1 MWEGGG
7 CHSDDK
13 SLYLV
18 QVPYLAGLSLGCL
31 LCSTGKSNACFIG
44 HNDMGTRLE
53 DLFYSPGCE
62 AGLLLEVG
70 HLGISP
76 RPPIP
81 RQGGVPVAV
90 LPPLS
95 AARSPCTS
103 CWASFAGSWGSLRHT
118 QGRSLIPCLTALY
131 VQLLCPGK
139 FGHDFKEAIM
149 IQKTNVS
156 TVPRRL
162 PRVQQVATLFAPAL
176 PNLNSSS
183 FQLGNNEFL
192 PVEAPSSLVASSFPS
207 CVTQQRQS
215 TWPIRNTF

>member
-1 MWEGGG
+1 MTWAHAWRT
-7 CHSDDK
+7 CFT
-13 SLYLV
+13 L
-18 QVPYLAGLSLGCL
+18 LAVKPGL
-31 LCSTGKSNACFIG
+31 F
-44 HNDMGTRLE
+44 
-53 DLFYSPGCE
+53 
-62 AGLLLEVG
+62 LEVE

-118 QGRSLIPCLTALY
+118 QRRSLIPCLTALY
-131 VQLLCPGK
+131 IQLLCPGK

-149 IQKTNVS
+149 IQKTNVP

-162 PRVQQVATLFAPAL
+162 PRVQQVATLFVLAL

-192 PVEAPSSLVASSFPS
+192 PVERLHPPLSLLVSLRVSLSRDNPPGQSAICSGIGPDPS
-207 CVTQQRQS
+207 QS
-215 TWPIRNTF
+215 KSQSQDFC